1 MIEDL
6 YFARPELLWSLAPIL
21 LLGAIYV
28 RHSRNRLFAATRLMA
43 FCLIVAAAANP
54 YFVQTHTVSSS
65 QPSITILDDKTA
77 SMGIFDPAI
86 ADRIRGWTDAPVR
99 SFSGET
105 TPLGDK
111 ILQHAIPGGSILLI
125 SDGYSN
131 SGRPLADSLSLAR
144 ASNATTFALSLVPEK
159 DDSSVEI
166 SGTNTAVLA
175 GDYPFR
181 VIVRSAKGYNGSLS
195 VFADERLIYSDT
207 VSSNASASI
216 KISHSFLTTGNHIL
230 RASIDPDGQPI
241 NDNYQKAVYVVPKP
255 EVLLVTNVSSP
266 LAVSLKDLYRLTVSS
281 DLPQTLDGYKAV
293 VLDDVPYRSH
303 LNRLGEYVREGGGL
317 VVVGGEN
324 SYDLGGYSN
333 SGLERFLPVRSVPS
347 LFEGGKTL
355 AIVLDISFSLLTART
370 RDGTTLLDYE
380 KALAVE
386 LLKSPDLQDYKV
398 GLIVFGTRAYNVL
411 DPVPLS
417 RSRQI
422 MSERIMALGPAGT
435 ENSHLDRG
443 LELAWDMLN
452 ASGGQGE
459 LLVLSDGNLYNYP
472 EVLERSAQLLRQMN
486 VDTRLIQVQAFP
498 GMTGK
503 FYDLAAQTG
512 SNFTQFVYPD
522 SLTTSLEGAG
532 LEETT
537 SPEQMAAYAAMT
549 VSKNHYITAGLDL
562 NANVTGFNDVTPKPG
577 AERLV
582 ALADGKPVLT
592 VWRYGL
598 GRVAALTADN
608 GNIWAGSLYSRESS
622 PVISSTLNWAIG
634 DPRPEKGR
642 LEADDGW
649 QGTPLSVSI
658 NSDARPVIPGAEV
671 EKVGDNRY
679 TATFTP
685 NSSGIYYIGSYGL
698 AVNYPLEFRDVG
710 YNPELSNL
718 IMAAGGKVF
727 SEEEA
732 KRSLLAEARAVSRR
746 TVQER
751 VSRRDALLIAAL
763 LIFLSEIL
771 YRKVSEIK
779 RRGRSK
785 IQKTATI
792 RF

>member
-6 YFARPELLWSLAPIL
+6 YFARPELLWALALIL

-28 RHSRNRLFAATRLMA
+28 RRSRNRLFAATRLLA
-43 FCLIVAAAANP
+43 FCLIIAAAANP

-77 SMGIFDPAI
+77 SMDLFDPAI
-86 ADRIRGWTDAPVR
+86 AERIRGWTDAPVR

-111 ILQHAIPGGSILLI
+111 IVQHAIPGGSILLI

-166 SGTNTAVLA
+166 SGTNTGVLA

-195 VFADERLIYSDT
+195 VFADEQLIYSDT
-207 VSSNASASI
+207 VSSNTSASI

-230 RASIDPDGQPI
+230 RASIDPDGQQV
-241 NDNYQKAVYVVPKP
+241 NDNYQKSVYVVPKP
-255 EVLLVTNVSSP
+255 EVLLVTNISSP

-281 DLPQTLDGYKAV
+281 DLPQSLDGYKTV
-293 VLDDVPYRSH
+293 VLDDIPYRSH
-303 LNRLGEYVREGGGL
+303 LDRLGEYVREGGGV

-333 SGLERFLPVRSVPS
+333 SGLESFLPVRSVPS
-347 LFEGGKTL
+347 VFEGGKTL
-355 AIVLDISFSLLTART
+355 VVVLDISFSLLTART

-398 GLIVFGTRAYNVL
+398 GLVVFGTRAYNVL

-532 LEETT
+532 PGETT
-537 SPEQMAAYAAMT
+537 SPEQMAAYIATT
-549 VSKNHYITAGLDL
+549 VNKNHYITAGLDL
-562 NANVTGFNDVTPKPG
+562 SANVTGFNDVTPKPG

-582 ALADGKPVLT
+582 ALADGKPILT

-608 GNIWAGSLYSRESS
+608 GNIWASSLYSRESS
-622 PVISSTLNWAIG
+622 AVISSTLNWAIG
-634 DPRPEKGR
+634 DPRPERGR
-642 LEADDGW
+642 VEADDGW
-649 QGTPLSVSI
+649 QGTPLSVII
-658 NSDARPVIPGAEV
+658 NSDARPVIAGAVV

-710 YNPELSNL
+710 YNPELPNL
-718 IMAAGGKVF
+718 IMAAGGKLF

-732 KRSLLAEARAVSRR
+732 KRSLLEEARAVSRR

-751 VSRRDALLIAAL
+751 ISRRDALLIAAL

-785 IQKTATI
+785 A
-792 RF
+792 

>member
-28 RHSRNRLFAATRLMA
+28 RHSRNRLFAATRLLA
-43 FCLIVAAAANP
+43 FCLIIAAAANP

-77 SMGIFDPAI
+77 SMDLFDPAI
-86 ADRIRGWTDAPVR
+86 AERIRGWTDAPVR

-111 ILQHAIPGGSILLI
+111 IVQHAIPGGSILLI

-195 VFADERLIYSDT
+195 VFADEQLIYSDSI
-207 VSSNASASI
+207 SSNTSASI

-230 RASIDPDGQPI
+230 RASIDPDGQQV
-241 NDNYQKAVYVVPKP
+241 NDNYQKSVYVVPKP
-255 EVLLVTNVSSP
+255 EVLLVTNISSP

-281 DLPQTLDGYKAV
+281 DLPQSLDGYKTV
-293 VLDDVPYRSH
+293 VLDDIPYRSH
-303 LNRLGEYVREGGGL
+303 LDRLGEYVREGGGV

-333 SGLERFLPVRSVPS
+333 SGLESFLPVRSVPS
-347 LFEGGKTL
+347 VFEGGKTMVV
-355 AIVLDISFSLLTART
+355 VLDISFSLLTART

-398 GLIVFGTRAYNVL
+398 GLVVFGTRAYNVL

-452 ASGGQGE
+452 VSGGQGE

-472 EVLERSAQLLRQMN
+472 EVMERSTQLLRQMN

-503 FYDLAAQTG
+503 FNDLSAQTG
-512 SNFTQFVYPD
+512 SDFTQFVYPD
-522 SLTTSLEGAG
+522 SLTTSLEEAG
-532 LEETT
+532 PGETT
-537 SPEQMAAYAAMT
+537 SPEQMAAYIATT
-549 VSKNHYITAGLDL
+549 VNKNHYITAGLDL
-562 NANVTGFNDVTPKPG
+562 SANVTGFNDVTPKPG

-582 ALADGKPVLT
+582 ALADGKPILT

-608 GNIWAGSLYSRESS
+608 GNIWASSLYSRESS
-622 PVISSTLNWAIG
+622 AVISSTLNWAIG
-634 DPRPEKGR
+634 DPRPERGR
-642 LEADDGW
+642 VEADDGW
-649 QGTPLSVSI
+649 QGTPLSVII
-658 NSDARPVIPGAEV
+658 NSDARPVIAGAVV

-710 YNPELSNL
+710 YNPELPNL
-718 IMAAGGKVF
+718 IMAAGGKLF

-732 KRSLLAEARAVSRR
+732 KRSLLEEARAVSRR

-751 VSRRDALLIAAL
+751 ISRRDALLIAAL

-785 IQKTATI
+785 A
-792 RF
+792 

>member
-6 YFARPELLWSLAPIL
+6 YFARPELLWALAPIL

-28 RHSRNRLFAATRLMA
+28 RRSRNRLFAATRLLA
-43 FCLIVAAAANP
+43 FCLIIAAAANP

-65 QPSITILDDKTA
+65 QPSIIILDDKTA

-86 ADRIRGWTDAPVR
+86 AERIRGWTDAPVR

-111 ILQHAIPGGSILLI
+111 IVQHSIPGGSILLI

-131 SGRPLADSLSLAR
+131 SGRPLADSLALAR
-144 ASNATTFALSLVPEK
+144 ASNATTFALSLIPEK

-166 SGTNTAVLA
+166 SGTNTGVLA

-195 VFADERLIYSDT
+195 VFADEQLIYSDSI
-207 VSSNASASI
+207 SSNASASI

-230 RASIDPDGQPI
+230 RASIDPDGQPV

-281 DLPQTLDGYKAV
+281 DLPQSLDGYKAV

-303 LNRLGEYVREGGGL
+303 LDRLGEYVREGGGM

-347 LFEGGKTL
+347 VFEGGKTM

-398 GLIVFGTRAYNVL
+398 GLVVFGTRAYNVL

-422 MSERIMALGPAGT
+422 ISERIMALGPAGT

-452 ASGGQGE
+452 VSGGQGE

-472 EVLERSAQLLRQMN
+472 EVMERSSQLLRQMN

-522 SLTTSLEGAG
+522 SLTTSMEGAG

-537 SPEQMAAYAAMT
+537 SPEQMAAYAATT

-562 NANVTGFNDVTPKPG
+562 SANVTGFNDVTPKPG

-582 ALADGKPVLT
+582 ALADGKPILT

-608 GNIWAGSLYSRESS
+608 GNIWAGLLYSRESS
-622 PVISSTLNWAIG
+622 AVISSTLNWAIG

-642 LEADDGW
+642 VEADDGW
-649 QGTPLSVSI
+649 QGTPLSVTI
-658 NSDARPVIPGAEV
+658 NSDARPVIAGAEV

-718 IMAAGGKVF
+718 IMAAGGKLF

-751 VSRRDALLIAAL
+751 VSRRDALLIAGL

-785 IQKTATI
+785 I
-792 RF
+792 

>member
-6 YFARPELLWSLAPIL
+6 YFARPELLWALAPIL

-28 RHSRNRLFAATRLMA
+28 RRSRNRLFAATRLLA
-43 FCLIVAAAANP
+43 FCLIIAAAANP

-65 QPSITILDDKTA
+65 QPSIIILDDKTA

-86 ADRIRGWTDAPVR
+86 AERIRGWTDAPVR

-111 ILQHAIPGGSILLI
+111 IVQHSIPGGSILLI

-131 SGRPLADSLSLAR
+131 SGRPLADSLALAR
-144 ASNATTFALSLVPEK
+144 ASNATTFALSLIPEK

-166 SGTNTAVLA
+166 SGTNTGVLA

-195 VFADERLIYSDT
+195 VFADEQLIYSDSI
-207 VSSNASASI
+207 SSNASASI

-230 RASIDPDGQPI
+230 RASIDPDGQPV

-281 DLPQTLDGYKAV
+281 DLPQSLDGYKAV

-303 LNRLGEYVREGGGL
+303 LDRLGEYVREGGGM

-347 LFEGGKTL
+347 VFEGGKTM

-398 GLIVFGTRAYNVL
+398 GLVVFGTRAYNVL

-422 MSERIMALGPAGT
+422 ISERIMALGPAGT

-452 ASGGQGE
+452 VSGGQGE

-472 EVLERSAQLLRQMN
+472 EVMERSSQLLRQMN

-522 SLTTSLEGAG
+522 SLTTSMEGAG

-537 SPEQMAAYAAMT
+537 SPEQMAAYAATT

-582 ALADGKPVLT
+582 ALADGKPILT

-608 GNIWAGSLYSRESS
+608 GNIWAGLLYSRESS
-622 PVISSTLNWAIG
+622 AVISSTLNWAIG
-634 DPRPEKGR
+634 DPRPERGR
-642 LEADDGW
+642 VEADDGW
-649 QGTPLSVSI
+649 QGTPLSVTI
-658 NSDARPVIPGAEV
+658 NSDARPVIAGAEV

-751 VSRRDALLIAAL
+751 VSRRDALLIAGL

-785 IQKTATI
+785 I
-792 RF
+792 

>member
-6 YFARPELLWSLAPIL
+6 YFARPELLWALAPIL

-28 RHSRNRLFAATRLMA
+28 RRSRNRLFAATRLLA
-43 FCLIVAAAANP
+43 FCLIIAAAANP

-77 SMGIFDPAI
+77 SMDIFDPAI
-86 ADRIRGWTDAPVR
+86 AERIRGWTDAPVR

-111 ILQHAIPGGSILLI
+111 IVQHAIPGGSILLI

-131 SGRPLADSLSLAR
+131 SGRPLADSLALAR
-144 ASNATTFALSLVPEK
+144 ASNATTFALSLFPEK

-166 SGTNTAVLA
+166 SGTNTGVLA

-181 VIVRSAKGYNGSLS
+181 VTVRSARGYNGSLS
-195 VFADERLIYSDT
+195 VFADEQLIYSDR

-255 EVLLVTNVSSP
+255 EVLLVTNISSP

-281 DLPQTLDGYKAV
+281 ELPQSLDGYKAV

-303 LNRLGEYVREGGGL
+303 LDRLGEYVREGGGL

-370 RDGTTLLDYE
+370 RDGTSLLDYE

-386 LLKSPDLQDYKV
+386 LLKSPHLQDYKV

-472 EVLERSAQLLRQMN
+472 EVMERSSQLLRQMN

-532 LEETT
+532 LEETI
-537 SPEQMAAYAAMT
+537 SPEQMAAYTATT
-549 VSKNHYITAGLDL
+549 VNKNHYITTGLDL
-562 NANVTGFNDVTPKPG
+562 NASLTGFNDVTPKPG

-582 ALADGKPVLT
+582 ALADGKPILT

-622 PVISSTLNWAIG
+622 AVISSTLNWAIG

-642 LEADDGW
+642 VEADDGW
-649 QGTPLSVSI
+649 QGTPLSVTI

-671 EKVGDNRY
+671 EKAGDNRY

-710 YNPELSNL
+710 YNPELPNL
-718 IMAAGGKVF
+718 IMAAGGAVF

-732 KRSLLAEARAVSRR
+732 KRSLLEEARAASSR

-751 VSRRDALLIAAL
+751 LSRRDALLIVAL
-763 LIFLSEIL
+763 LIFLSEII

-779 RRGRSK
+779 RRGRTK
-785 IQKTATI
+785 A
-792 RF
+792 

>member
-6 YFARPELLWSLAPIL
+6 YFARPELLWALAPIL

-28 RHSRNRLFAATRLMA
+28 RRSRNRLFAATRLLA
-43 FCLIVAAAANP
+43 FCLIIAAAANP

-111 ILQHAIPGGSILLI
+111 IVQHAVPGGSILLI

-131 SGRPLADSLSLAR
+131 SGRPLADSLALAR

-166 SGTNTAVLA
+166 SGTNTGVLA

-281 DLPQTLDGYKAV
+281 ELPQTLDGYKAV

-303 LNRLGEYVREGGGL
+303 LNRLGEYVREGVGL

-333 SGLERFLPVRSVPS
+333 SELERFLPVRSVPS

-452 ASGGQGE
+452 VSGGQGE

-512 SNFTQFVYPD
+512 SNFAQFVYPD

-532 LEETT
+532 LVETT

-582 ALADGKPVLT
+582 ALADGKPILT

-622 PVISSTLNWAIG
+622 AVISSALNWAIG
-634 DPRPEKGR
+634 DPRPERGR
-642 LEADDGW
+642 VEADDGW
-649 QGTPLSVSI
+649 QGTPLSVTI
-658 NSDARPVIPGAEV
+658 NSDARPVIAGAEV

-718 IMAAGGKVF
+718 IMAAGGAVF

-763 LIFLSEIL
+763 LIFLTEIL

-785 IQKTATI
+785 I
-792 RF
+792 

>member
-1 MIEDL
+1 
-6 YFARPELLWSLAPIL
+6 
-21 LLGAIYV
+21 
-28 RHSRNRLFAATRLMA
+28 
-43 FCLIVAAAANP
+43 
-54 YFVQTHTVSSS
+54 
-65 QPSITILDDKTA
+65 
-77 SMGIFDPAI
+77 
-86 ADRIRGWTDAPVR
+86 
-99 SFSGET
+99 
-105 TPLGDK
+105 
-111 ILQHAIPGGSILLI
+111 
-125 SDGYSN
+125 
-131 SGRPLADSLSLAR
+131 
-144 ASNATTFALSLVPEK
+144 
-159 DDSSVEI
+159 
-166 SGTNTAVLA
+166 
-175 GDYPFR
+175 
-181 VIVRSAKGYNGSLS
+181 
-195 VFADERLIYSDT
+195 
-207 VSSNASASI
+207 
-216 KISHSFLTTGNHIL
+216 
-230 RASIDPDGQPI
+230 
-241 NDNYQKAVYVVPKP
+241 
-255 EVLLVTNVSSP
+255 
-266 LAVSLKDLYRLTVSS
+266 
-281 DLPQTLDGYKAV
+281 
-293 VLDDVPYRSH
+293 
-303 LNRLGEYVREGGGL
+303 
-317 VVVGGEN
+317 
-324 SYDLGGYSN
+324 
-333 SGLERFLPVRSVPS
+333 
-347 LFEGGKTL
+347 
-355 AIVLDISFSLLTART
+355 
-370 RDGTTLLDYE
+370 
-380 KALAVE
+380 
-386 LLKSPDLQDYKV
+386 
-398 GLIVFGTRAYNVL
+398 
-411 DPVPLS
+411 
-417 RSRQI
+417 
-422 MSERIMALGPAGT
+422 
-435 ENSHLDRG
+435 
-443 LELAWDMLN
+443 
-452 ASGGQGE
+452 
-459 LLVLSDGNLYNYP
+459 
-472 EVLERSAQLLRQMN
+472 
-486 VDTRLIQVQAFP
+486 
-498 GMTGK
+498 
-503 FYDLAAQTG
+503 
-512 SNFTQFVYPD
+512 
-522 SLTTSLEGAG
+522 
-532 LEETT
+532 
-537 SPEQMAAYAAMT
+537 MT

>member
-28 RHSRNRLFAATRLMA
+28 RHSRNRLFAATRLLA

-111 ILQHAIPGGSILLI
+111 IVQHAVPGGSILLI

-131 SGRPLADSLSLAR
+131 SGRPLADSLALAR

-166 SGTNTAVLA
+166 SGTNTGVLA

-333 SGLERFLPVRSVPS
+333 SELERFLPVRSVPS

-649 QGTPLSVSI
+649 QGTPLSVTI

>member
-6 YFARPELLWSLAPIL
+6 YFARPELLWALAPIL

-28 RHSRNRLFAATRLMA
+28 RRSRNRTFAATRLLA
-43 FCLIVAAAANP
+43 FCLIIAAAANP
-54 YFVQTHTVSSS
+54 YFVAIHTVSSS
-65 QPSITILDDKTA
+65 QPSITILDDRTA
-77 SMGIFDPAI
+77 SMGIFDPGVAE
-86 ADRIRGWTDAPVR
+86 RIRGWTDAPVR

-105 TPLGDK
+105 TALGDK
-111 ILQHAIPGGSILLI
+111 IVQHAIPGGSILLI

-131 SGRPLADSLSLAR
+131 SGRPLADSLALAR
-144 ASNATTFALSLVPEK
+144 ASNATTFALSLAAEK

-181 VIVRSAKGYNGSLS
+181 VLVRSARGYNGSLS
-195 VFADERLIYSDT
+195 VFADEQLIYSDR

-230 RASIDPDGQPI
+230 RASIDPDGRPI
-241 NDNYQKAVYVVPKP
+241 NDNYQKAIYVVPKP
-255 EVLLVTNVSSP
+255 EVLLVSNISSP

-281 DLPQTLDGYKAV
+281 ELPQSLDGYKAV
-293 VLDDVPYRSH
+293 VLDDIPYRSH
-303 LNRLGEYVREGGGL
+303 LDRLGEYVREGGGL

-324 SYDLGGYSN
+324 SYDLGAYSN
-333 SGLERFLPVRSVPS
+333 SGLEKFLPVRSVPS

-355 AIVLDISFSLLTART
+355 VVVLDISFSLLTART
-370 RDGTTLLDYE
+370 RDGTSLLDYE

-386 LLKSPDLQDYKV
+386 LLKSPHLQDYKV
-398 GLIVFGTRAYNVL
+398 GLIVFGTKAYNVL
-411 DPVPLS
+411 DPAPLS
-417 RSRQI
+417 RSRKI
-422 MSERIMALGPAGT
+422 ISERIMALGPAGT

-443 LELAWDMLN
+443 LELAWDMFN
-452 ASGGQGE
+452 VSGGQGE

-472 EVLERSAQLLRQMN
+472 EVMERAIQLLRMMN
-486 VDTRLIQVQAFP
+486 VDARLIQVQAFP

-503 FYDLAAQTG
+503 FNDLAAQTG

-522 SLTTSLEGAG
+522 SLTTSLAGAG
-532 LEETT
+532 LEDTI
-537 SPEQMAAYAAMT
+537 SPEQMAAYTATT
-549 VSKNHYITAGLDL
+549 VNKNHYITAGLDL
-562 NANVTGFNDVTPKPG
+562 NASLTGFNDVTHKPG

-582 ALADGKPVLT
+582 ALADGKPILT

-598 GRVAALTADN
+598 GRVASLTADN
-608 GNIWAGSLYSRESS
+608 GNIWAGSFYSKDSS
-622 PVISSTLNWAIG
+622 AVISSTLNWAIG

-642 LEADDGW
+642 VEADDGW
-649 QGTPLSVSI
+649 QGTPLSVTI

-671 EKVGDNRY
+671 EKAGDNRY

-710 YNPELSNL
+710 YNPELPNL
-718 IMAAGGKVF
+718 IMAAGGAVF

-732 KRSLLAEARAVSRR
+732 KRSLLEEARAVSRR

-751 VSRRDALLIAAL
+751 LSRRDALLIAAL
-763 LIFLSEIL
+763 LIFLSEII

-779 RRGRSK
+779 RRGRTK
-785 IQKTATI
+785 A
-792 RF
+792 